1 MDRSHRPVQWRR
13 VQERP
18 AAQLPAQ
25 QVHGSVRQ
33 HRALLPVLHL
43 AGPVSPQEVARPE
56 PGDLRNHAVRHTW
69 GDRVQD
75 CWRQVQPGVPGLVLP
90 AHPSRRHLHQ
100 GTQAAEGLTRGDF
113 TKSATYTVA
122 FAVIGVAGPNVVGK
136 NKNTPYCGPRNR
148 RDRTMLNQPGA
159 RARCG
164 GRRRQCDAVGPAGG
178 KHVTQS
184 GFGFAGPRP

>member
-1 MDRSHRPVQWRR
+1 MDRSHRPVQRRR

-18 AAQLPAQ
+18 ARNYLLSKSTALC
-25 QVHGSVRQ
+25 VNTHI
-33 HRALLPVLHL
+33 RALK
-43 AGPVSPQEVARPE
+43 
-56 PGDLRNHAVRHTW
+56 
-69 GDRVQD
+69 
-75 CWRQVQPGVPGLVLP
+75 
-90 AHPSRRHLHQ
+90 
-100 GTQAAEGLTRGDF
+100 AAEGLTRGDF
-113 TKSATYTVA
+113 TKSAACTVA

-164 GRRRQCDAVGPAGG
+164 GGRRQGDAVGPAGG
-178 KHVTQS
+178 KHATQS